1 MTTQTKSQPMQENE
15 IVLYQ
20 PNETTRIEVRL
31 ENETVWLTQ
40 QQMADLFER
49 TPQNITMHISNAYK
63 EGELDKTSTCK
74 ESLQVQIEGTRRVVR
89 KVKYYDLDVIISVG
103 YRVKSKRGTA
113 FRIWARNVLKDY
125 LVKGY
130 SINQRFERLEQR
142 VSHTEEKIDFFVRT
156 SLPPVEG
163 VFFDGQIYD
172 AYELVCK
179 LVKSAQKR
187 IILIDNYI
195 DESVL
200 TLLDKRSKG
209 VKAEIYTQHPDAQL
223 RLDIKRHNSQ
233 YPAIP
238 VHTLAQSHD
247 RFLLIDNDV
256 YHVGASIKDLG
267 KRWFAIMKMQET
279 KADQILSHIL
289 PTGGGKIDSKSDYFT
304 AKTISLLRRF
314 VSYAAGLFFALLLF
328 ASCQDGQFPKIG
340 TYENSE
346 GEYYHFCTGNNFH
359 CKISEIDHLLSGT
372 YELLGDSTIL
382 LTFFDE
388 DGKATGE
395 EIALR
400 FSQCASDSFYIEP
413 VGGSPM
419 HKKKYVR
426 LE

>member
-40 QQMADLFER
+40 QQMADLFGTGR
-49 TPQNITMHISNAYK
+49 QAITKHLQNIYDNA
-63 EGELDKTSTCK
+63 ELDKKATCSILELVRQEGRRIVK
-74 ESLQVQIEGTRRVVR
+74 RKIEF
-89 KVKYYDLDVIISVG
+89 YNLDTIISVG
-103 YRVKSKRGTA
+103 FRVNTKRGIE
-113 FRIWARNVLKDY
+113 FRQWANKVLKEY
-125 LVKGY
+125 LLKGY

-279 KADQILSHIL
+279 TANQILTHIL
-289 PTGGGKIDSKSDYFT
+289 P
-304 AKTISLLRRF
+304 
-314 VSYAAGLFFALLLF
+314 
-328 ASCQDGQFPKIG
+328 P
-340 TYENSE
+340 
-346 GEYYHFCTGNNFH
+346 
-359 CKISEIDHLLSGT
+359 
-372 YELLGDSTIL
+372 
-382 LTFFDE
+382 
-388 DGKATGE
+388 
-395 EIALR
+395 
-400 FSQCASDSFYIEP
+400 P
-413 VGGSPM
+413 
-419 HKKKYVR
+419 
-426 LE
+426 